1 MDELIR
7 GLSENGCYTLVYAD
21 DITLLI
27 CGTFLHT
34 ISELLQEALSVIQHW
49 CNRTQLSINLQKMM
63 IVPFKRKRD

>member
-1 MDELIR
+1 VDELVR

-21 DITLLI
+21 DSAILI

-49 CNRTQLSINLQKMM
+49 YNRTQLSVNPQKLM
-63 IVPFKRKRD
+63 IVPFTRKRD